1 MSGKCSITG
10 KKPMFGNN
18 VSHSQKKTRRQ
29 WKPNVQ
35 SKRIFV
41 PELDRWV
48 RVRVS
53 TRALRTIDKMGLM
66 AYLDK
71 QGLALKDVAL

>member
-1 MSGKCSITG
+1 MSGKCSLTG

-18 VSHSQKKTRRQ
+18 VSHSQKRTKRQ

-35 SKRIFV
+35 RKRLYV

-48 RVRVS
+48 QLRVS

-66 AYLDK
+66 AYLNK
-71 QGLALKDVAL
+71 QGLSLKDVTG